1 MRVPGCQMRKLR
13 SSILF
18 WWEGAPSVKP
28 SAEQLHALSTH
39 DALVQPAVLRHQ
51 TGLHEEDCP
60 AAAASAMCCLHLT
73 RLLSCGR
80 VGKQRARYWP
90 AQSEAAQKVSARSRL
105 PCCLYCTA
113 LISFQKDAA
122 VRQDGDAESLVAAG
136 ASKGGSWMDTI
147 LNLIPGRRAA
157 ASSEPSEEAIKRTHD
172 TLRFLLSPRCRPHDS
187 SVCCDDSGSVQV
199 FVFGLKRLQML
210 EERPLGHH
218 LIYR

>member
-51 TGLHEEDCP
+51 TGLHEGDCP

-80 VGKQRARYWP
+80 VERREPGTGQRNQRQRKKYLQDQGCP
-90 AQSEAAQKVSARSRL
+90 AV
-105 PCCLYCTA
+105 CTA
-113 LISFQKDAA
+113 L
-122 VRQDGDAESLVAAG
+122 R
-136 ASKGGSWMDTI
+136 
-147 LNLIPGRRAA
+147 
-157 ASSEPSEEAIKRTHD
+157 
-172 TLRFLLSPRCRPHDS
+172 
-187 SVCCDDSGSVQV
+187 
-199 FVFGLKRLQML
+199 
-210 EERPLGHH
+210 
-218 LIYR
+218 